1 MEINSA
7 KVEEIREIKE
17 IDIYRKKF
25 ENIRNRV
32 RVLDMQKYIEREV
45 GVTRYRFDGFVF
57 NNKKLT
63 KDECMAVDKAISNYI
78 KHLLDVYEN
87 TVK

>member
-1 MEINSA
+1 MEFNSA

-32 RVLDMQKYIEREV
+32 KVLDLQRFIEREV

-63 KDECMAVDKAISNYI
+63 KEECMAVDKAISNYI

>member
-1 MEINSA
+1 MEFNSS
-7 KVEEIREIKE
+7 KIEEIKEIKE
-17 IDIYRKKF
+17 IDAYRKKF

-32 RVLDMQKYIEREV
+32 RVLDLQKFIEREV

-57 NNKKLT
+57 DNKKLT
-63 KDECMAVDKAISNYI
+63 KDECVAVDKAICDYI
-78 KHLLDVYEN
+78 KHLLDAYEN

>member
-1 MEINSA
+1 MEINSV

-32 RVLDMQKYIEREV
+32 RVLDMQKFIELNV
-45 GVTRYRFDGFVF
+45 GVSRYRFDGFVF
-57 NNKKLT
+57 GEKKLT
-63 KDECMAVDKAISNYI
+63 LDECMAVDKAISNYI